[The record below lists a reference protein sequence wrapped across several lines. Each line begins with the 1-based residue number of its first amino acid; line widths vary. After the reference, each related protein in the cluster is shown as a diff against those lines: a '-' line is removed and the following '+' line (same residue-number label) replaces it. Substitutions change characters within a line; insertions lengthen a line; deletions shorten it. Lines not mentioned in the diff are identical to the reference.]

1 MENFS
6 KINPNNDRENSAN
19 NRSSINIKA
28 KRISFSQESEIS
40 FYTKDNNK
48 FFSPVINKIN
58 IILYSNLVNFSEYI

>member
-6 KINPNNDRENSAN
+6 KIKPNNDRKNSAN

-48 FFSPVINKIN
+48 FFFFFFNKIN

>member
-1 MENFS
+1 MENNS
-6 KINPNNDRENSAN
+6 KSKSNKERDNSATN
-19 NRSSINIKA
+19 KSSINIKG

>member
-6 KINPNNDRENSAN
+6 KIKPNNDRENSAN

-48 FFSPVINKIN
+48 FFSQVINKIN

>member
-6 KINPNNDRENSAN
+6 KIKPNNDRENSAN

-40 FYTKDNNK
+40 DFTKENNK
-48 FFSPVINKIN
+48 FNFSPVIIT
-58 IILYSNLVNFSEYI
+58 